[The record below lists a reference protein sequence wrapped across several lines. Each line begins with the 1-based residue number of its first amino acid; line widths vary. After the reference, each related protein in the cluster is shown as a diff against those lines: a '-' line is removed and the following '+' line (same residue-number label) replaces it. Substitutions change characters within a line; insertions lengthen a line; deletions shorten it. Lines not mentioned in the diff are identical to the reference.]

1 MTLIQHC
8 KKSVF
13 LLALSLISLTAMAQD
28 STKFYIFSGI
38 GVINGLGT
46 FGKSV
51 KPSLAFNSGIE
62 LKLRKN
68 VFCQLSVDFNA
79 LTYNQQHIEN
89 NSPYLFQNTNSTL
102 LVVGLNI
109 GYQFAKPNTRL
120 SGFAYV
126 GSGYLNIGE
135 PRVTLNSANTIVQS
149 VSNTSNIFGRGGF
162 RIGYKTNSAFFQTI
176 YVDTTY
182 WASPAV
188 AQRGNVKGISILIGT
203 RITM

>member
-1 MTLIQHC
+1 MMFTQYV
-8 KKSVF
+8 KKSIF
-13 LLALSLISLTAMAQD
+13 FFIFSLLTLTATAQD

-68 VFCQLSVDFNA
+68 IFLQFSVDFNA
-79 LTYNQQHIEN
+79 LTYNQQHIN
-89 NSPYLFQNTNSTL
+89 DNSPFLFQNTNSTL
-102 LVVGLNI
+102 LVLGLNV
-109 GYQFAKPNTRL
+109 GYQFAKPTTRL
-120 SGFAYV
+120 SGFAYI

-135 PRVTLNSANTIVQS
+135 PRVTLNNANTVVQS
-149 VSNTSNIFGRGGF
+149 VSNKSNIFARGGF
-162 RIGYKTNSAFFQTI
+162 RVGYKTNSAFFQTI
-176 YVDTTY
+176 YVDTSY
-182 WASPAV
+182 WASPAI
-188 AQRGNVKGISILIGT
+188 AQGGYIKGFSVLLGT

>member
-1 MTLIQHC
+1 MMFTQYV
-8 KKSVF
+8 KKSIF
-13 LLALSLISLTAMAQD
+13 FFIFSLLTLTATAQD

-68 VFCQLSVDFNA
+68 IFLQFSVDFNA
-79 LTYNQQHIEN
+79 LTYNQQHIDD
-89 NSPYLFQNTNSTL
+89 NSPFLFQNTNSTL
-102 LVVGLNI
+102 LVLGLNV
-109 GYQFAKPNTRL
+109 GYQFAKPTTRL
-120 SGFAYV
+120 SGFAYI

-135 PRVTLNSANTIVQS
+135 PRVTLNNANTVVQS
-149 VSNTSNIFGRGGF
+149 VSNKSNIFARGGF
-162 RIGYKTNSAFFQTI
+162 RVGYKTNSAFFQTI
-176 YVDTTY
+176 YVDTSY
-182 WASPAV
+182 WASPAI
-188 AQRGNVKGISILIGT
+188 AQGGYIKGFSVLLGT